1 MSKIKSVGKK
11 EKGKMR
17 ESCMDFDKSN
27 EKITFGL
34 DVDYFMYIADEYLY
48 SEIADEVNIEDF
60 KRKYLDEMIDIE
72 HRGLT
77 ESAQYLVA
85 ILAKGVKSPKE
96 IERKLNVLEGNMEDL
111 LFGLSISNM
120 LTDVYELI
128 DSINQNKS

>member
-1 MSKIKSVGKK
+1 
-11 EKGKMR
+11 
-17 ESCMDFDKSN
+17 
-27 EKITFGL
+27 
-34 DVDYFMYIADEYLY
+34 MYIADEYLY

-96 IERKLNVLEGNMEDL
+96 IERKLNVLEGNIEDL